1 MSTRFTTGRQF
12 SLYNSHIGII
22 PISSTTIQVDLL
34 GMRHEDYYYI
44 VIYRIIIGEGI
55 KMALNAT
62 KIFSYMKVLYDL
74 TIVNFKLKPPVYTCA
89 RSPFIYNP
97 AGHAISGYHNIINT
111 NSLRDVF
118 AKGSKSINWKH
129 IFKIPDNVQ
138 NVRT

>member
-1 MSTRFTTGRQF
+1 M
-12 SLYNSHIGII
+12 
-22 PISSTTIQVDLL
+22 P
-34 GMRHEDYYYI
+34 
-44 VIYRIIIGEGI
+44 
-55 KMALNAT
+55 KAT
-62 KIFSYMKVLYDL
+62 KIFNYMKVLYDL
-74 TIVNFKLKPPVYTCA
+74 TIVNFKLKPPVYICA

-129 IFKIPDNVQ
+129 ISKIPDNEQ